1 MIEFKTKTKT
11 ILFEKFPNTYE
22 CLLAMAKMEKF
33 IQDMQTNHEN
43 IENLQKFNVD
53 ADKKM
58 DEFKQLVPKNILP
71 SE

>member
-1 MIEFKTKTKT
+1 MIEFKTKTKA
-11 ILFEKFPNTYE
+11 ILFSKFPNTYE
-22 CLLAMAKMEKF
+22 CLIAMAKMEKF

-58 DEFKQLVPKNILP
+58 DEFK
-71 SE
+71 